1 MRAIIVDDER
11 LMIQKFVR
19 LTAGITD
26 LNIVSMFDLGEVA
39 VSYVRDNPVE
49 AALTAMPVW
58 LYIIMRSGG

>member
-1 MRAIIVDDER
+1 
-11 LMIQKFVR
+11 MIQKFVR